1 MTEEKLA
8 QALAAC
14 EAYKERKK
22 DIIDNN
28 LPLPGIKAQKYYY
41 PLTQFLLRMITLF
54 GGESISYLNKK
65 KINTPKDRPIVFANT
80 HKFKPDIEKIPLFIR

>member
-1 MTEEKLA
+1 MTEERLA
-8 QALAAC
+8 QALAAF

-41 PLTQFLLRMITLF
+41 PL
-54 GGESISYLNKK
+54 KK
-65 KINTPKDRPIVFANT
+65 KQRK
-80 HKFKPDIEKIPLFIR
+80 HKEQKLCPQERN